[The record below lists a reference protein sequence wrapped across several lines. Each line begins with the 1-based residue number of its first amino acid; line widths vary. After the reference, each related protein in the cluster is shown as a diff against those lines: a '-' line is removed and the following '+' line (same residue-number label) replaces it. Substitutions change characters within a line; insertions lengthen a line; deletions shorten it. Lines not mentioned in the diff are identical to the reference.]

1 MEFYFILV
9 VVYSQVWNIHSCIK
23 CAEDFVSPEH
33 VDRCVALTREFRKL
47 PKDFENKTD
56 KLQVKHN
63 LVFLSLMSNWCI
75 HERALK
81 FFRWRIFCFI
91 LWKVWWPQW
100 RKSMDKRQRRK
111 ERKSRMWRRDILVV
125 MVEGFYYLLTAQ
137 ISCFSLRPE
146 VVTTAIFSVKCKFFY
161 CFCSFTDHGRI
172 VPFWRLFAEVFS
184 LITSIL
190 QSEFLIFVTEQV
202 LFQKSDFLNS
212 FVVNSKCSF
221 TSEIN
226 GMF

>member
-100 RKSMDKRQRRK
+100 RKSRDKRQRRK

-146 VVTTAIFSVKCKFFY
+146 VVTTAIFSVKCKIFY
-161 CFCSFTDHGRI
+161 RFCSFTDQWSRTNSTVLTTFCWSI
-172 VPFWRLFAEVFS
+172 FTDNEYSPERVLNFCYWIS
-184 LITSIL
+184 LIPKIW
-190 QSEFLIFVTEQV
+190 
-202 LFQKSDFLNS
+202 LF
-212 FVVNSKCSF
+212 
-221 TSEIN
+221 E
-226 GMF
+226 